1 MSKFEEEMSENQNNQ
16 RGYLFLMLGI
26 IIASVILAFGMGK
39 IKDTGDSI
47 TVKGYAEMTLKS
59 DLTVWNITIN
69 SRKNTLAESFEKLK
83 NSKSR
88 LIEFLKQNGIT
99 PDMISESSLSN
110 FTIYNYNAAGAETD
124 VKGYNMT
131 QSLIITSK
139 NIAKIQEL
147 SLKINDL
154 LAEGIE
160 FNSNPPEF
168 YVSDIGKYKVKM
180 LGEALKDAQV
190 RAQAIAKSVGND
202 IGGIRY
208 ARQGIFQITPINS
221 TEISDWGMNDV
232 SAVEKSIKSVVDAA
246 FYVK

>member
-1 MSKFEEEMSENQNNQ
+1 MGDNQAKWSQSSN
-16 RGYLFLMLGI
+16 LFLMLGLI
-26 IIASVILAFGMGK
+26 VAAIILAIGMGN
-39 IKDTGDSI
+39 IKDKGESI

-69 SRKNTLAESFEKLK
+69 SRMLTLAASFEKLK
-83 NSKSR
+83 DSKTR
-88 LIEFLKQNGIT
+88 LVNYLIQNGIT
-99 PDMISESSLSN
+99 KEMISESSLSN
-110 FTIYNYNAAGAETD
+110 FTLYNYSANGAETD

-139 NIAKIQEL
+139 DIAKIQEL

-154 LAEGIE
+154 LAEGID

-168 YVSDIGKYKVKM
+168 YVSDIGKYKVQM
-180 LGEALKDAQV
+180 LGEALKDAQI
-190 RAQAIAKSVGND
+190 RARSIAKSVGND

-208 ARQGIFQITPINS
+208 AKQGIFQITPLNS